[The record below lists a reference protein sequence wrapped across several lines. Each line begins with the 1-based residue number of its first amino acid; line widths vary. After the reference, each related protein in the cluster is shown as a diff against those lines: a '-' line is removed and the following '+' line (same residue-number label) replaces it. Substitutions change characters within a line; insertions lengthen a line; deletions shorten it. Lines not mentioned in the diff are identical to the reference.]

1 MEYHELDPNGDII
14 LTLRHQNLQSFPWAV
29 EAADSQ
35 AIECTASGPGDLDS
49 VRFRLS
55 SEPLIRA
62 SPVFR
67 AMITGP
73 WKESLAFAAAVTKH
87 QDRLSAGSADEDA
100 LPEITATEWDKRA
113 LLLLL
118 EILHGR
124 HQDALPDVD
133 VFMLMNI
140 CVMVD
145 YYQCQE
151 AVELFAAA
159 WMMRIRIMDTFP
171 LSVSHD

>member
-14 LTLRHQNLQSFPWAV
+14 LTLRHQNLQPFPGAT
-29 EAADSQ
+29 EATNSQ
-35 AIECTASGPGDLDS
+35 LFGPSGLDS

-55 SEPLIRA
+55 SKHLIRA

-73 WKESLAFAAAVTKH
+73 WKEGLSFAAPVAKH
-87 QDRLSAGSADEDA
+87 SAGIPDEDA
-100 LPEITATEWDKRA
+100 LPEITATEWDKEA
-113 LLLLL
+113 FLLLL

-124 HQDALPDVD
+124 YKPDKDPLPDVD
-133 VFMLMNI
+133 ACMLVNI
-140 CVMVD
+140 CVIVD

-151 AVELFAAA
+151 AVEGFADG
-159 WMMRIRIMDTFP
+159 WIKCIIDTVP
-171 LSVSHD
+171 LSYG